1 MEKLNNPSELN
12 LIFRYALKDL
22 SRNYK
27 KLSSIIVT
35 LFISLFILSAI
46 FTIEDSLKKELN
58 DNAKALLGGDLE
70 IDYNRNKGNLEL
82 VDKVK
87 EFATISQMIE
97 FSTMVSTT
105 NREKNKSL
113 FTRIKTVD
121 TKYPLYGDVNYE
133 PAGAFDRMH
142 NEPNTLLINESL
154 SKNLNL
160 KINEKIKV
168 QNQLFTI
175 IGIVKSVP
183 DVSGFVAF
191 GDWALAGEQT
201 LEILKLNGIGSFL
214 NYEYKVKFDPTADA
228 DKLEKKIENIFKDDQ
243 KVKLRYPE
251 NSASGLKRI
260 INNFSQFLSLV
271 SISAMLIA
279 GIGIANTLL
288 SFINQ
293 NNMSIAVRKAVGFY
307 SGNIKTLY
315 YLQLLILLLVIT
327 TFAYGSSFLIVPVV
341 DQYLSDGLGLNVS
354 PVFSVLNFIKIFL
367 VGLLVLVIFSIPT
380 ISSIDQVKASNL
392 FRNVF
397 QNLEF
402 YYSKK
407 SITLS
412 LILLSILVLLFSFG
426 SERPIYSLGYFVAFF
441 VCLIVFFLL
450 SKIII
455 YFLKKFKSTSN
466 ISLKVSIK
474 NITQTKSI
482 TPITIMSLGL
492 GVTLLLTL
500 ALVGTNFQ
508 REIAKSIPDIAP
520 DYFFVGIQKGE
531 KKIFEENILKMDANA
546 KIEVVPMVSS
556 GIIKING
563 VNPNTY
569 IKPDNDSYWVI
580 GAKIEVVPMVSSG
593 IIKING
599 VNPNTYIKPDND
611 SYWVIGSDRRSSWVD
626 DIPEDNPL
634 TEGVWWDLTKPDKL
648 QISLDAEVAK
658 NLNIKLGDVFTLNI
672 YGREI
677 DGEIVN
683 FRAVDYRDLSI
694 NFAML
699 FNPQF
704 ANNIPHEYLATAK
717 FEMIDK
723 FDETSMLEVLPSL
736 SMIKIADYL
745 NKVTDVL
752 NKVFIAVTLISA
764 VTIIIGLI
772 VISSAIMVQGKIKE
786 YQNLVFKILGFSKK
800 EVILSSLIEFVIIFK
815 SVILIAIIFAVIAS
829 KFIMENIFE
838 LVWAFDF
845 KVLIYLSLSIGTVT
859 LLLIMLTNLK
869 YLNPKVYPL
878 IRNQ

>member
-1 MEKLNNPSELN
+1 MEKLNNSSELS
-12 LIFRYALKDL
+12 LIFKYALKDL

-27 KLSSIIVT
+27 KISSIIVT

-58 DNAKALLGGDLE
+58 DNAKVLLGGDLE
-70 IDYNRNKGNLEL
+70 IDYNRNQGDLNL
-82 VDKVK
+82 VNKVK
-87 EFATISQMIE
+87 EFSTVSQMIE
-97 FSTMVSTT
+97 FSTMLSTT
-105 NREKNKSL
+105 GREKNKSL

-121 TKYPLYGDVNYE
+121 EKYPLYGEVVYE
-133 PAGAFDRMH
+133 PEDAYERMQK
-142 NEPNTLLINESL
+142 EPKTILINESL
-154 SKNLNL
+154 SKTL
-160 KINEKIKV
+160 KIKINDKVKV
-168 QNQLFTI
+168 QDQSFIVVGI
-175 IGIVKSVP
+175 IKSVP

-191 GDWALAGEQT
+191 GDWALAGKQT

-214 NYEYKVKFDPTADA
+214 NYEYKVKFKQSDDP
-228 DKLEKKIENIFKDDQ
+228 EKIESKIKDIFKDDQ
-243 KVKLRYPE
+243 KVKLRFPE

-293 NNMSIAVRKAVGFY
+293 NNMSIAIRKAVGFY

-315 YLQLLILLLVIT
+315 YLQLLILLFIITVIS
-327 TFAYGSSFLIVPVV
+327 YVSSFLIVPIA
-341 DQYLSDGLGLNVS
+341 DKYLSDGLGLNVY
-354 PVFSVLNFIKIFL
+354 PKFSLINFIKIFI
-367 VGLLVLVIFSIPT
+367 VGLLVLIIFSIPT

-397 QNLEF
+397 QNLQF

-407 SITLS
+407 SVILS
-412 LILLSILVLLFSFG
+412 FILLSFLVLLFTLG
-426 SERPIYSLGYFVAFF
+426 SERPSYSLGYFLAFF

-455 YFLKKFKSTSN
+455 YLLKKFNFISN

-500 ALVGTNFQ
+500 ALVGTNFK
-508 REIAKSIPDIAP
+508 REIARSIPDIAP

-531 KKIFEENILKMDANA
+531 KKKFEQGVYKMNPDAN
-546 KIEVVPMVSS
+546 IEIVPMVSS
-556 GIIKING
+556 GIVKING
-563 VNPNTY
+563 VNPN
-569 IKPDNDSYWVI
+569 S
-580 GAKIEVVPMVSSG
+580 
-593 IIKING
+593 
-599 VNPNTYIKPDND
+599 YIKPDND
-611 SYWVIGSDRRSSWVD
+611 SYWVIGSERRSSWVEN
-626 DIPEDNPL
+626 IPKDNPIL
-634 TEGVWWDLTKPDKL
+634 KGEWWDLSKPNQL
-648 QISLDAEVAK
+648 QISLDAKVAK
-658 NLNIKLGDVFTLNI
+658 DFNIELGDIFTLNI

-683 FRAVDYRDLSI
+683 FREVDYRDLSI

-704 ANNIPHEYLATAK
+704 AKKIPHEYLATAK
-717 FEMIDK
+717 FKNPDN
-723 FDETSMLEVLPSL
+723 FDETKMLEVLPSL

-745 NKVTDVL
+745 NKVTSVL
-752 NKVFIAVTLISA
+752 NKVFIAVTLISG
-764 VTIIIGLI
+764 VTIVIGLI
-772 VISSAIMVQGKIKE
+772 VISSAIMVQGKVKE

-800 EVILSSLIEFVIIFK
+800 EIIFSSLIEFIIIFM
-815 SVILIAIIFAVIAS
+815 SVILIAIFFAVIGS

-838 LVWAFDF
+838 LVWQFDF
-845 KVLIYLSLSIGTVT
+845 KVLIYLGTSIGAVT
-859 LLLIMLTNLK
+859 LILIMLTNLK
-869 YLNPKVYPL
+869 YLSPKVYPL

>member
-1 MEKLNNPSELN
+1 MEKLNNSSELS
-12 LIFRYALKDL
+12 LIFKYALKDL

-27 KLSSIIVT
+27 KISSIIVT

-58 DNAKALLGGDLE
+58 DNAKVLLGGDLE
-70 IDYNRNKGNLEL
+70 IDYNRNQGDLNL
-82 VDKVK
+82 VNKVK
-87 EFATISQMIE
+87 EFSTVSQMIE
-97 FSTMVSTT
+97 FSTMLSTT
-105 NREKNKSL
+105 GREKNKSL

-121 TKYPLYGDVNYE
+121 EKYPLYGEVVYE
-133 PAGAFDRMH
+133 PEDAYERMQK
-142 NEPNTLLINESL
+142 EPKTILINESL
-154 SKNLNL
+154 SKTL
-160 KINEKIKV
+160 KIKINDKVKV
-168 QNQLFTI
+168 QDQSFIVVGI
-175 IGIVKSVP
+175 IKSVP

-191 GDWALAGEQT
+191 GDWALAGKQT

-214 NYEYKVKFDPTADA
+214 NYEYKVKFKPSDDP
-228 DKLEKKIENIFKDDQ
+228 EKIENKIKDIFKDDQ
-243 KVKLRYPE
+243 KVKLRFPE

-315 YLQLLILLLVIT
+315 YLQLLILLFIITVIS
-327 TFAYGSSFLIVPVV
+327 YGSSFLIVPIA
-341 DQYLSDGLGLNVS
+341 DKYLSDGLGLNVY
-354 PVFSVLNFIKIFL
+354 PKFSLINFIKIFI
-367 VGLLVLVIFSIPT
+367 VGLLVLIIFSIPT

-397 QNLEF
+397 QNLQF

-407 SITLS
+407 SVILS
-412 LILLSILVLLFSFG
+412 FILLSFLVLLFTLG
-426 SERPIYSLGYFVAFF
+426 SERPSYSLGYFLAFF

-455 YFLKKFKSTSN
+455 YLLKKFNFISN

-500 ALVGTNFQ
+500 ALVGTNFK
-508 REIAKSIPDIAP
+508 REIARSIPDIAP

-531 KKIFEENILKMDANA
+531 KKIFEQSVYKMNPDAN
-546 KIEVVPMVSS
+546 IEIVPMVSS
-556 GIIKING
+556 GIVKING
-563 VNPNTY
+563 VNPN
-569 IKPDNDSYWVI
+569 S
-580 GAKIEVVPMVSSG
+580 
-593 IIKING
+593 
-599 VNPNTYIKPDND
+599 YIKPDND
-611 SYWVIGSDRRSSWVD
+611 SYWVIGSERRSSWVEN
-626 DIPEDNPL
+626 IPKDNPIL
-634 TEGVWWDLTKPDKL
+634 KGEWWDLTKPNQL
-648 QISLDAEVAK
+648 QISLDAKVAK
-658 NLNIKLGDVFTLNI
+658 DFNIELGDIFTLNI

-683 FRAVDYRDLSI
+683 FREVDYRDLSI

-704 ANNIPHEYLATAK
+704 AIKIPHEYLATAK
-717 FEMIDK
+717 FKNPDN
-723 FDETSMLEVLPSL
+723 FDETKMLEVLPSL

-745 NKVTDVL
+745 NKVTSVL
-752 NKVFIAVTLISA
+752 NKVFIAVTLISG
-764 VTIIIGLI
+764 VTIVIGLI
-772 VISSAIMVQGKIKE
+772 VISSAIMVQGKVKE

-800 EVILSSLIEFVIIFK
+800 EIIFSSLIEFIIIFM
-815 SVILIAIIFAVIAS
+815 SVILIAIFFAVIGS

-838 LVWAFDF
+838 LVWQFDF
-845 KVLIYLSLSIGTVT
+845 KVLIYLGASIGAVT
-859 LLLIMLTNLK
+859 LILIMLTNLK
-869 YLNPKVYPL
+869 YLSPKVYPL

>member
-1 MEKLNNPSELN
+1 MEKSNNSSEFN
-12 LIFRYALKDL
+12 LILKYALKDL
-22 SRNYK
+22 SRNYHK
-27 KLSSIIVT
+27 ISSIIIT

-70 IDYNRNKGNLEL
+70 IDYNRNQGNLDL
-82 VDKVK
+82 VNQVK
-87 EFATISQMIE
+87 EFATVSQMIE
-97 FSTMVSTT
+97 FSTMLSTT
-105 NREKNKSL
+105 GREKNKSL

-121 TKYPLYGDVNYE
+121 EKYPLYGEVDYE
-133 PAGAFDRMH
+133 PIEAYERMQR
-142 NEPNTLLINESL
+142 EPNTILINESL
-154 SKNLNL
+154 SKTLNI
-160 KINEKIKV
+160 KINEQVKV
-168 QNQLFTI
+168 QDQNFTV
-175 IGIVKSVP
+175 IGIIKSVP

-191 GDWALAGEQT
+191 GDWALAGKQT

-214 NYEYKVKFDPTADA
+214 NYEYKVKFNNDDDPAQI
-228 DKLEKKIENIFKDDQ
+228 EKKIENIFKNDQ

-251 NSASGLKRI
+251 NSASGIKRI

-315 YLQLLILLLVIT
+315 YLQLFILLFIITVIS
-327 TFAYGSSFLIVPVV
+327 YGSSFLIVPIA
-341 DQYLSDGLGLNVS
+341 DKYLSDGLGLNVY
-354 PVFSVLNFIKIFL
+354 PVFSFLNFFKIFL

-397 QNLEF
+397 QNLQF

-407 SITLS
+407 SVAVSFILLS
-412 LILLSILVLLFSFG
+412 VLILLFTIGTEQPS
-426 SERPIYSLGYFVAFF
+426 YSLGYFVAFF

-450 SKIII
+450 SKLIIF
-455 YFLKKFKSTSN
+455 FLKKFKSSS
-466 ISLKVSIK
+466 IVSLKVSIK

-482 TPITIMSLGL
+482 TPITVMSLGL

-531 KKIFEENILKMDANA
+531 REKFEQGILNMDKDAN
-546 KIEVVPMVSS
+546 IEIVPMVSS
-556 GIIKING
+556 GIVKING
-563 VNPNTY
+563 VDPNTF
-569 IKPDNDSYWVI
+569 
-580 GAKIEVVPMVSSG
+580 
-593 IIKING
+593 
-599 VNPNTYIKPDND
+599 IKPDND
-611 SYWVIGSDRRSSWVD
+611 SYWVIGSERRSSWVEN
-626 DIPEDNPL
+626 IPKDNPIL
-634 TEGVWWDLTKPDKL
+634 EGEWWDLSKPNQL
-648 QISLDAEVAK
+648 QISLDAKVAK
-658 NLNIKLGDVFTLNI
+658 DFNIQLGDIFTLNV

-677 DGEIVN
+677 DGEVIN
-683 FRAVDYRDLSI
+683 FREVDYRDLSI

-704 ANNIPHEYLATAK
+704 AKQIPHEYLATAK
-717 FEMIDK
+717 FNSDK
-723 FDETSMLEVLPSL
+723 FDETEMLEIMPSL

-745 NKVTDVL
+745 LKVTAVL

-800 EVILSSLIEFVIIFK
+800 QIIFSSLIEFIIIFM
-815 SVILIAIIFAVIAS
+815 SVILIATFFAVIGS

-838 LVWAFDF
+838 LVWQFDF
-845 KVLIYLSLSIGTVT
+845 KVLIYLGFSIGLVT
-859 LLLIMLTNLK
+859 LILILITNLR
-869 YLNPKVYPL
+869 YLNPKIYPL

>member
-1 MEKLNNPSELN
+1 MEKLNNSSELS
-12 LIFRYALKDL
+12 LIFKYALKDL

-27 KLSSIIVT
+27 KISSIIVT

-58 DNAKALLGGDLE
+58 DNAKVLLGGDLE
-70 IDYNRNKGNLEL
+70 IDYNRNQGDLNL
-82 VDKVK
+82 VNKVK
-87 EFATISQMIE
+87 EFSTVSQMIE
-97 FSTMVSTT
+97 FSTMLSTT
-105 NREKNKSL
+105 GREKNKSL

-121 TKYPLYGDVNYE
+121 EKYPLYGEVVYE
-133 PAGAFDRMH
+133 PEDAYERMQK
-142 NEPNTLLINESL
+142 EPKTILINESL
-154 SKNLNL
+154 SKTL
-160 KINEKIKV
+160 KIKINDKVKV
-168 QNQLFTI
+168 QDQSFIVVGI
-175 IGIVKSVP
+175 IKSVP

-191 GDWALAGEQT
+191 GDWALAGKQT

-214 NYEYKVKFDPTADA
+214 NYEYKVKFKPSDDP
-228 DKLEKKIENIFKDDQ
+228 EKIESKIKDIFKDDQ
-243 KVKLRYPE
+243 KVKLRFPE

-315 YLQLLILLLVIT
+315 YLQLLILLFIITVIS
-327 TFAYGSSFLIVPVV
+327 YGSSFLIVPIA
-341 DQYLSDGLGLNVS
+341 DKYLSDGLGLNVY
-354 PVFSVLNFIKIFL
+354 PKFSLINFIKIFI
-367 VGLLVLVIFSIPT
+367 VGLLVLIIFSIPT

-397 QNLEF
+397 QNLQF

-407 SITLS
+407 SVILS
-412 LILLSILVLLFSFG
+412 FILLSFLVLLFTLG
-426 SERPIYSLGYFVAFF
+426 SERPSYSLGYFLAFF

-455 YFLKKFKSTSN
+455 YLLKKFNFISN

-500 ALVGTNFQ
+500 ALVGTNFK
-508 REIAKSIPDIAP
+508 REIARSIPDIAP

-531 KKIFEENILKMDANA
+531 KKKFEQGVYKMNPDAN
-546 KIEVVPMVSS
+546 IEIVPMVSS
-556 GIIKING
+556 GIVKING
-563 VNPNTY
+563 VNPN
-569 IKPDNDSYWVI
+569 S
-580 GAKIEVVPMVSSG
+580 
-593 IIKING
+593 
-599 VNPNTYIKPDND
+599 YIKPDND
-611 SYWVIGSDRRSSWVD
+611 SYWVIGSERRSSWVEN
-626 DIPEDNPL
+626 IPKDNPIL
-634 TEGVWWDLTKPDKL
+634 KGEWWDLSKPNQL
-648 QISLDAEVAK
+648 QISLDAKVAK
-658 NLNIKLGDVFTLNI
+658 DFNIELGDIFTLNI

-683 FRAVDYRDLSI
+683 FREVDYRDLSI

-704 ANNIPHEYLATAK
+704 AKKIPHEYLATAK
-717 FEMIDK
+717 FKNPDN
-723 FDETSMLEVLPSL
+723 FDEIKMLEVLPSL

-745 NKVTDVL
+745 NKVTSVL
-752 NKVFIAVTLISA
+752 NKVFIAVTLISG
-764 VTIIIGLI
+764 VTIVIGLI
-772 VISSAIMVQGKIKE
+772 VISSAIMVQGKVKE

-800 EVILSSLIEFVIIFK
+800 EIIFSSLIEFIIIFM
-815 SVILIAIIFAVIAS
+815 SVILIAIFFAVIGS
-829 KFIMENIFE
+829 KFIIENIFE
-838 LVWAFDF
+838 LVWQFDF
-845 KVLIYLSLSIGTVT
+845 KVLIYLGASIGSVT
-859 LLLIMLTNLK
+859 LIFIMLTNLK
-869 YLNPKVYPL
+869 YLSPKVYPL

>member
-154 SKNLNL
+154 SKNLKL
-160 KINEKIKV
+160 KINDKIKV

-315 YLQLLILLLVIT
+315 YVQLLILLLVIT

-407 SITLS
+407 STALS

-426 SERPIYSLGYFVAFF
+426 SERPIYSIGYFVAFF

-580 GAKIEVVPMVSSG
+580 G
-593 IIKING
+593 
-599 VNPNTYIKPDND
+599 
-611 SYWVIGSDRRSSWVD
+611 SDRRSSWVD

-717 FEMIDK
+717 FETIEK

-772 VISSAIMVQGKIKE
+772 VISSAIMVQGKVKE

-800 EVILSSLIEFVIIFK
+800 EVIFSSLIEFIIIFK
-815 SVILIAIIFAVIAS
+815 SVILIAIFFAVIAS

-845 KVLIYLSLSIGTVT
+845 KVLFNLGLSIGLVT
-859 LLLIMLTNLK
+859 LALIMITNLK
-869 YLNPKVYPL
+869 YLSPKVYPL

>member
-1 MEKLNNPSELN
+1 MEKLNNSSEGN

-27 KLSSIIVT
+27 KISSIIAT

-82 VDKVK
+82 VNKVK
-87 EFATISQMIE
+87 DFTTISQMIE
-97 FSTMVSTT
+97 FSTMVSTI

-121 TKYPLYGDVNYE
+121 TKYPLYGSVNYE
-133 PAGAFDRMH
+133 PSGAFDRMH
-142 NEPNTLLINESL
+142 REPNTLLINESL
-154 SKNLNL
+154 SKNLNVKL
-160 KINEKIKV
+160 NDKIKV

-214 NYEYKVKFDPTADA
+214 NYEYKVKFNQNDDPR
-228 DKLEKKIENIFKDDQ
+228 KIEKKIENIFVDDEKAQ
-243 KVKLRYPE
+243 LRYPE

-279 GIGIANTLL
+279 GIGVANTLL
-288 SFINQ
+288 SFVNQ

-307 SGNIKTLY
+307 SGNIKNLY
-315 YLQLLILLLVIT
+315 YLQLLILLLIIT
-327 TFAYGSSFLIVPVV
+327 ILAYGLSFLIVPIV
-341 DQYLSDGLGLNVS
+341 DQYLSDGLGLSVS
-354 PVFSVLNFIKIFL
+354 PVFSLINFFKIFL
-367 VGLLVLVIFSIPT
+367 VGLLVLIIFSIPT
-380 ISSIDQVKASNL
+380 INSIDQVKASNL

-407 SITLS
+407 SIFLS
-412 LILLSILVLLFSFG
+412 LILLSVLILLFSAG
-426 SERPIYSLGYFVAFF
+426 SERPVYSIGYFAAFF
-441 VCLIVFFLL
+441 VCLTVFFLL

-455 YFLKKFKSTSN
+455 LFLKKFKSTSN

-500 ALVGTNFQ
+500 ALVGINFQ

-520 DYFFVGIQKGE
+520 DYFFVGIQNEE
-531 KKIFEENILKMDANA
+531 KRIFEKNILNMDPNAN
-546 KIEVVPMVSS
+546 IEVVPMVSS

-563 VNPNTY
+563 VNPSTY
-569 IKPDNDSYWVI
+569 IKP
-580 GAKIEVVPMVSSG
+580 E
-593 IIKING
+593 
-599 VNPNTYIKPDND
+599 ND
-611 SYWVIGSDRRSSWVD
+611 SYWVIGSDRRSSWTDKV
-626 DIPEDNPL
+626 PEDNPL
-634 TEGVWWDLTKPDKL
+634 TEGEWWDLTKPDQL
-648 QISLDAEVAK
+648 QISLDAKVAK
-658 NLNIKLGDVFTLNI
+658 DLNISVGDIFTLNI

-683 FRAVDYRDLSI
+683 FRAVDYRDLNI

-704 ANNIPHEYLATAK
+704 AKNIPHEYLATAK
-717 FEMIDK
+717 FDNIEK
-723 FDETSMLEVLPSL
+723 FDEIKMLDKLPSL
-736 SMIKIADYL
+736 SMIKISDYL

-772 VISSAIMVQGKIKE
+772 VISSTIMVQGKIKQ
-786 YQNLVFKILGFSKK
+786 YQNLVFKILGFTKK
-800 EVILSSLIEFVIIFK
+800 EIIFSSIIEFVINFISIILFSTFFAVVTSKYIIESIFQLNWEFDFGIFVNI
-815 SVILIAIIFAVIAS
+815 SIAIALVTLILIIF
-829 KFIMENIFE
+829 
-838 LVWAFDF
+838 
-845 KVLIYLSLSIGTVT
+845 
-859 LLLIMLTNLK
+859 TNLK
-869 YLNPKVYPL
+869 YLSPKVYPL
-878 IRNQ
+878 VRNE

>member
-1 MEKLNNPSELN
+1 MEKSNNPSEFN
-12 LIFRYALKDL
+12 LIIKYALKDL

-58 DNAKALLGGDLE
+58 DNARSLLGGDLE
-70 IDYNRNKGNLEL
+70 IDYNRNEGNIEL
-82 VDKVK
+82 VNQVK

-97 FSTMVSTT
+97 FSTMVSTID
-105 NREKNKSL
+105 REKNKSL

-121 TKYPLYGDVNYE
+121 TKYPLYGSVDYE

-191 GDWALAGEQT
+191 GDWALAGDQT

-214 NYEYKVKFDPTADA
+214 NYEYKVKFNENDDA
-228 DKLEKKIENIFKDDQ
+228 RNLEERIENIFKDDQ

-315 YLQLLILLLVIT
+315 YLQLLILLLIIT
-327 TFAYGSSFLIVPVV
+327 TLAYGSSFLIVPIV

-354 PVFSVLNFIKIFL
+354 PVFSIVNYIKIFL
-367 VGLLVLVIFSIPT
+367 VGLLVLIIFSIPT

-407 SITLS
+407 SITFS

-426 SERPIYSLGYFVAFF
+426 SERPIYSFGYFVAFF

-531 KKIFEENILKMDANA
+531 KEIFEKNILDMDTNA

-563 VNPNTY
+563 INPTTY
-569 IKPDNDSYWVI
+569 IQPENDSFWVI
-580 GAKIEVVPMVSSG
+580 E
-593 IIKING
+593 
-599 VNPNTYIKPDND
+599 
-611 SYWVIGSDRRSSWVD
+611 SDRRSSWADEV
-626 DIPEDNPL
+626 PEDNPI
-634 TEGVWWDLTKPDKL
+634 TEGKWWDLTKPNQL

-677 DGEIVN
+677 EGEIVN

-717 FEMIDK
+717 FETIEK

-745 NKVTDVL
+745 NKVTNVL

-772 VISSAIMVQGKIKE
+772 VISSAIMVQGKVKE

-800 EVILSSLIEFVIIFK
+800 EVIFSSLIEFLIIFN
-815 SVILIAIIFAVIAS
+815 SVILIATFFAVIAS

-845 KVLIYLSLSIGTVT
+845 KVLFNLGFSIGLVT
-859 LLLIMLTNLK
+859 LVLIMFTNLK
-869 YLNPKVYPL
+869 YLAPKVYPL

>member
-1 MEKLNNPSELN
+1 MEKLNNSSEGY

-27 KLSSIIVT
+27 KISSIIAT

-70 IDYNRNKGNLEL
+70 IDYNRNKGNLKL
-82 VDKVK
+82 VNKVK
-87 EFATISQMIE
+87 KFATVSQMIE

-121 TKYPLYGDVNYE
+121 TKYPLYGSVIYE
-133 PAGAFDRMH
+133 PFGSFDRMH
-142 NEPNTLLINESL
+142 RESNTLLINESL
-154 SKNLNL
+154 SKNLNV
-160 KINEKIKV
+160 KVNDKIKV
-168 QNQLFTI
+168 QNQIFTV

-191 GDWALAGEQT
+191 GDWALAGKKT
-201 LEILKLNGIGSFL
+201 LETLKLNGIGSFL
-214 NYEYKVKFDPTADA
+214 NYEYKVKFNQSDDTR
-228 DKLEKKIENIFKDDQ
+228 KIEKKIQDIFKNDE
-243 KVKLRYPE
+243 KVQLRYPE

-307 SGNIKTLY
+307 SGNIKNLY
-315 YLQLLILLLVIT
+315 YLQLLILLLIIT
-327 TFAYGSSFLIVPVV
+327 TLAYCLSFLIVPIV
-341 DQYLSDGLGLNVS
+341 DKYLSNGLGLSVS
-354 PVFSVLNFIKIFL
+354 PVFSIINFLKIFL

-380 ISSIDQVKASNL
+380 INSIDQVKASNL

-407 SITLS
+407 SIFLS
-412 LILLSILVLLFSFG
+412 LILLIILILLFSAE
-426 SERPIYSLGYFVAFF
+426 SERPVYSIGYFVAFF
-441 VCLIVFFLL
+441 ICLIVFFLL

-455 YFLKKFKSTSN
+455 LFLKKFKSTSN
-466 ISLKVSIK
+466 ISLKVTIK
-474 NITQTKSI
+474 NITQAKSI

-500 ALVGTNFQ
+500 ALVGINFQ
-508 REIAKSIPDIAP
+508 REIARSIPDIAP
-520 DYFFVGIQKGE
+520 DYFFVGIQNEQKN
-531 KKIFEENILKMDANA
+531 IFEKNIISMDPNVN
-546 KIEVVPMVSS
+546 IEVVPMVSS

-563 VNPNTY
+563 VNPSTY
-569 IKPDNDSYWVI
+569 IKP
-580 GAKIEVVPMVSSG
+580 E
-593 IIKING
+593 
-599 VNPNTYIKPDND
+599 ND

-626 DIPEDNPL
+626 EVPKDNPL
-634 TEGVWWDLTKPDKL
+634 TEGEWWDLTKPNKL
-648 QISLDAEVAK
+648 QISLDAKVAEDLDI
-658 NLNIKLGDVFTLNI
+658 NLGDIFTLNI

-677 DGEIVN
+677 EGEIVN
-683 FRAVDYRDLSI
+683 FRAVDYRDLNI

-704 ANNIPHEYLATAK
+704 AKNIPHEYLATAK
-717 FEMIDK
+717 FDNIEK
-723 FDETSMLEVLPSL
+723 FDEIKMLEVLPSL
-736 SMIKIADYL
+736 SMIKISDYL

-764 VTIIIGLI
+764 VTIVIGLI
-772 VISSAIMVQGKIKE
+772 VISSTIMVQGKIKQ

-800 EVILSSLIEFVIIFK
+800 EIIFSSIIEFIINFISIILFSTFFAVITSKYIIESIFQLNWEFDFTIFLNI
-815 SVILIAIIFAVIAS
+815 SFSIALVTLMLIIFA
-829 KFIMENIFE
+829 
-838 LVWAFDF
+838 
-845 KVLIYLSLSIGTVT
+845 
-859 LLLIMLTNLK
+859 NLK
-869 YLNPKVYPL
+869 YLSPKVYPL
-878 IRNQ
+878 VRNE

>member
-1 MEKLNNPSELN
+1 MEKLNNSSELS
-12 LIFRYALKDL
+12 LIFKYALKDL

-27 KLSSIIVT
+27 KISSIIVT

-58 DNAKALLGGDLE
+58 DNAKVLLGGDLE
-70 IDYNRNKGNLEL
+70 IDYNRNQGDLNL
-82 VDKVK
+82 VNKVK
-87 EFATISQMIE
+87 EFSTVSQMIE
-97 FSTMVSTT
+97 FSTMLSTT
-105 NREKNKSL
+105 GREKNKSL

-121 TKYPLYGDVNYE
+121 EKYPLYGEVVYE
-133 PAGAFDRMH
+133 PEDAYERMQK
-142 NEPNTLLINESL
+142 EPKTILINESL
-154 SKNLNL
+154 SKTL
-160 KINEKIKV
+160 KIKINDKVKV
-168 QNQLFTI
+168 QDQSFIVVGI
-175 IGIVKSVP
+175 IKSVP

-191 GDWALAGEQT
+191 GDWALAGKQT

-214 NYEYKVKFDPTADA
+214 NYEYKVKFKPSDDP
-228 DKLEKKIENIFKDDQ
+228 KKIESKIKDIFKDDQ
-243 KVKLRYPE
+243 KVKLRFPE

-315 YLQLLILLLVIT
+315 YLQLLILLFIITVIS
-327 TFAYGSSFLIVPVV
+327 YGSSFLIVPIA
-341 DQYLSDGLGLNVS
+341 DKYLSDGLGLNVY
-354 PVFSVLNFIKIFL
+354 PKFSLINFIKIFI
-367 VGLLVLVIFSIPT
+367 VGLLVLIIFSIPT

-397 QNLEF
+397 QNLQF

-407 SITLS
+407 SVILS
-412 LILLSILVLLFSFG
+412 FILLSFLVLLFTLG
-426 SERPIYSLGYFVAFF
+426 SERPSYSLGYFLAFF

-455 YFLKKFKSTSN
+455 YLLKKFNFISN

-500 ALVGTNFQ
+500 ALVGTNFK
-508 REIAKSIPDIAP
+508 REIARSIPDIAP

-531 KKIFEENILKMDANA
+531 KKKFEQGVYKMDPDAD
-546 KIEVVPMVSS
+546 IEIVPMVSS
-556 GIIKING
+556 GIVKING
-563 VNPNTY
+563 VNPN
-569 IKPDNDSYWVI
+569 S
-580 GAKIEVVPMVSSG
+580 
-593 IIKING
+593 
-599 VNPNTYIKPDND
+599 YIKPDND
-611 SYWVIGSDRRSSWVD
+611 SYWVIGSERRSSWVEN
-626 DIPEDNPL
+626 IPKDNPIL
-634 TEGVWWDLTKPDKL
+634 KGEWWDLSKPNQL
-648 QISLDAEVAK
+648 QISLDAKVAK
-658 NLNIKLGDVFTLNI
+658 DFNIELGDIFTLNI

-683 FRAVDYRDLSI
+683 FREVDYRDLSI

-704 ANNIPHEYLATAK
+704 AKKIPHEYLATAK
-717 FEMIDK
+717 FKNPDN
-723 FDETSMLEVLPSL
+723 FDETKMLEVLPSL

-745 NKVTDVL
+745 NKVTSVL
-752 NKVFIAVTLISA
+752 NKVFIAVTLISG
-764 VTIIIGLI
+764 VTIVIGLI
-772 VISSAIMVQGKIKE
+772 VISSAIMVQGKVKE

-800 EVILSSLIEFVIIFK
+800 EIIFSSLIEFIIIFM
-815 SVILIAIIFAVIAS
+815 SVILIAIFFAVIGS

-838 LVWAFDF
+838 LVWQFDF
-845 KVLIYLSLSIGTVT
+845 KVLIYLGASIGIVT
-859 LLLIMLTNLK
+859 LILIMLTNLK
-869 YLNPKVYPL
+869 YLSPKVYPL

>member
-1 MEKLNNPSELN
+1 MEKLNNSSEFS
-12 LIFRYALKDL
+12 LIIKYALKDL

-27 KLSSIIVT
+27 KLTSIIIT

-58 DNAKALLGGDLE
+58 DNAKSLLGGDLE
-70 IDYNRNKGNLEL
+70 IDYNRNEGNLEL
-82 VDKVK
+82 VNQVK
-87 EFATISQMIE
+87 EFTTISQMIE
-97 FSTMVSTT
+97 FSTMVSTVD
-105 NREKNKSL
+105 RKKNKSL

-121 TKYPLYGDVNYE
+121 TKYPLYGSVDYE

-191 GDWALAGEQT
+191 GDWALAGDQT

-214 NYEYKVKFDPTADA
+214 NYEYKVKFSEADDA
-228 DKLEKKIENIFKDDQ
+228 DKIEKKIENIFKDDQ

-315 YLQLLILLLVIT
+315 YLQLFILLLVIT
-327 TFAYGSSFLIVPVV
+327 TFAYGSSFLIVPFV

-354 PVFSVLNFIKIFL
+354 PVFSIINFIKIFL
-367 VGLLVLVIFSIPT
+367 VGLLVLIIFSIPT

-407 SITLS
+407 STALS

-531 KKIFEENILKMDANA
+531 KEIFKKNILNMDANA

-563 VNPNTY
+563 
-569 IKPDNDSYWVI
+569 I
-580 GAKIEVVPMVSSG
+580 
-593 IIKING
+593 
-599 VNPNTYIKPDND
+599 NPNTYIKPDND

-626 DIPEDNPL
+626 EIPEDNPL
-634 TEGVWWDLTKPDKL
+634 TEGQWWDLTKPNQL

-717 FEMIDK
+717 FETIEK
-723 FDETSMLEVLPSL
+723 FDETSMLDVLPSL

-772 VISSAIMVQGKIKE
+772 VISSAIMVQGKVKE

-800 EVILSSLIEFVIIFK
+800 EVILSSLIEFLIIFN
-815 SVILIAIIFAVIAS
+815 SVILIATFFAVTAS

-845 KVLIYLSLSIGTVT
+845 KVLFNLGLSIGLVT
-859 LLLIMLTNLK
+859 LALIMITNLK
-869 YLNPKVYPL
+869 YLSPKVYPM

>member
-1 MEKLNNPSELN
+1 MEKSNNSSEFN
-12 LIFRYALKDL
+12 LILKYALKDL
-22 SRNYK
+22 SRNYHK
-27 KLSSIIVT
+27 ISSIIIT

-70 IDYNRNKGNLEL
+70 IDYNRNQGNLDL
-82 VDKVK
+82 VNQVK
-87 EFATISQMIE
+87 EFATVSQMIE
-97 FSTMVSTT
+97 FSTMLSTT
-105 NREKNKSL
+105 GREKNKSL

-121 TKYPLYGDVNYE
+121 EKYPLYGEVDYE
-133 PAGAFDRMH
+133 PIEAYERMQR
-142 NEPNTLLINESL
+142 EPNTILINESL
-154 SKNLNL
+154 SKTLNI
-160 KINEKIKV
+160 KINEQVKV
-168 QNQLFTI
+168 QDQNFTV
-175 IGIVKSVP
+175 IGIIKSVP

-191 GDWALAGEQT
+191 GDWALAGKQT

-214 NYEYKVKFDPTADA
+214 NYEYKVKFNNDDDPAQI
-228 DKLEKKIENIFKDDQ
+228 EKKIENIFKNDQ

-251 NSASGLKRI
+251 NSASGIKRI

-315 YLQLLILLLVIT
+315 YLQLFILLFIITVIS
-327 TFAYGSSFLIVPVV
+327 YGSSFLIVPIA
-341 DQYLSDGLGLNVS
+341 DKYLSDGLGLNVY
-354 PVFSVLNFIKIFL
+354 PVFSFINFFKIFL

-397 QNLEF
+397 QNLQF

-407 SITLS
+407 SVAVS
-412 LILLSILVLLFSFG
+412 FVLLSILIILFTIG
-426 SERPIYSLGYFVAFF
+426 TEQPTYSLGYFVAFF

-450 SKIII
+450 SKLIIF
-455 YFLKKFKSTSN
+455 FLKKFKSSS
-466 ISLKVSIK
+466 IVSLKVSIK

-482 TPITIMSLGL
+482 TPITVMSLGL

-531 KKIFEENILKMDANA
+531 REKFEQGILNMDKDAN
-546 KIEVVPMVSS
+546 IEIVPMVSS
-556 GIIKING
+556 GIVKING
-563 VNPNTY
+563 VDPNTF
-569 IKPDNDSYWVI
+569 
-580 GAKIEVVPMVSSG
+580 
-593 IIKING
+593 
-599 VNPNTYIKPDND
+599 IKPDND
-611 SYWVIGSDRRSSWVD
+611 SYWVIGSERRSSWVEN
-626 DIPEDNPL
+626 IPKDNPIL
-634 TEGVWWDLTKPDKL
+634 EGEWWDLSKPNQL
-648 QISLDAEVAK
+648 QISLDAKVAK
-658 NLNIKLGDVFTLNI
+658 DFNIQLGDIFTLNV

-677 DGEIVN
+677 DGEVIN
-683 FRAVDYRDLSI
+683 FREVDYRDLSI

-704 ANNIPHEYLATAK
+704 AKQIPHEYLATAK
-717 FEMIDK
+717 FNSDK
-723 FDETSMLEVLPSL
+723 FDETEMLEIMPSL

-745 NKVTDVL
+745 LKVTAVL

-800 EVILSSLIEFVIIFK
+800 QIIFSSLIEFIIIFM
-815 SVILIAIIFAVIAS
+815 SVILIATFFAVIGS

-838 LVWAFDF
+838 LVWQFDF
-845 KVLIYLSLSIGTVT
+845 KVLIYLGFFSNS
-859 LLLIMLTNLK
+859 
-869 YLNPKVYPL
+869 
-878 IRNQ
+878 

>member
-12 LIFRYALKDL
+12 LIIKYALKDL

-27 KLSSIIVT
+27 KLASIIIT

-70 IDYNRNKGNLEL
+70 IDFNRNEGNLEL
-82 VDKVK
+82 VNQVK

-97 FSTMVSTT
+97 FSTMVSTID
-105 NREKNKSL
+105 RDKNKSL

-121 TKYPLYGDVNYE
+121 TKYPLYGKVDYE

-160 KINEKIKV
+160 EIDDKIKV

-191 GDWALAGEQT
+191 GDWALAGDQT

-214 NYEYKVKFDPTADA
+214 NYEYKVKFNETDDA
-228 DKLEKKIENIFKDDQ
+228 GKIEKKIENIFKDDQ

-327 TFAYGSSFLIVPVV
+327 ILAYGSSFLIVPIV

-354 PVFSVLNFIKIFL
+354 PVFSILNFIKIFL

-380 ISSIDQVKASNL
+380 ISSIDQVRASNL

-407 SITLS
+407 STALS

-426 SERPIYSLGYFVAFF
+426 SERPIYSIGYFVAFF

-508 REIAKSIPDIAP
+508 REIAKSIPDITP

-531 KKIFEENILKMDANA
+531 KEIFEKSILNMDSN
-546 KIEVVPMVSS
+546 
-556 GIIKING
+556 
-563 VNPNTY
+563 
-569 IKPDNDSYWVI
+569 
-580 GAKIEVVPMVSSG
+580 AKIEVVPMVSSG

-611 SYWVIGSDRRSSWVD
+611 SYWVIGSDRRSSWVED
-626 DIPEDNPL
+626 VPEDNPL
-634 TEGVWWDLTKPDKL
+634 TDGKWWDLTKPEKL

-658 NLNIKLGDVFTLNI
+658 NLNINLGDVFTLNI

-677 DGEIVN
+677 EGEIVN

-717 FEMIDK
+717 FEAIEK
-723 FDETSMLEVLPSL
+723 FDEASMLDVLPSL

-745 NKVTDVL
+745 SKVTDVL

-772 VISSAIMVQGKIKE
+772 VISSAIMVQGKVKE

-800 EVILSSLIEFVIIFK
+800 EVILSSLIEFIIIFK
-815 SVILIAIIFAVIAS
+815 SVILIAILFAVIAS

-838 LVWAFDF
+838 LVWAFDL
-845 KVLIYLSLSIGTVT
+845 KVLVYLGFSIGSVT
-859 LLLIMLTNLK
+859 LFLIMLTNLK

>member
-1 MEKLNNPSELN
+1 MEKLNNPSEIS

-27 KLSSIIVT
+27 KISSIIAT

-70 IDYNRNKGNLEL
+70 IDYNRNEGNLKL
-82 VDKVK
+82 VNEVK
-87 EFATISQMIE
+87 KFATISQMIE

-105 NREKNKSL
+105 NKDKNKSL

-121 TKYPLYGDVNYE
+121 TKYPLYGSVKYE
-133 PAGAFDRMH
+133 PIGAFDRMH
-142 NEPNTLLINESL
+142 KEANTILINESL
-154 SKNLNL
+154 SKNLNV
-160 KINEKIKV
+160 NVNDKIKV
-168 QNQLFTI
+168 QNQLFTV

-214 NYEYKVKFDPTADA
+214 NYEYKVKFNQTDDP
-228 DKLEKKIENIFKDDQ
+228 KKIEKKIENLFKDDE
-243 KVKLRYPE
+243 KVKIRYPE

-288 SFINQ
+288 SFLNQ

-307 SGNIKTLY
+307 SGNIKNLY
-315 YLQLLILLLVIT
+315 YLQLLILLLIIT
-327 TFAYGSSFLIVPVV
+327 TFAYGLSFLIVPIV
-341 DQYLSDGLGLNVS
+341 DQYLSDGLGLNIS
-354 PVFSVLNFIKIFL
+354 PVFSLLNYLKIFL
-367 VGLLVLVIFSIPT
+367 VGLLTLVIFSIPT

-407 SITLS
+407 SIFLS
-412 LILLSILVLLFSFG
+412 LILLSILILLFSVG
-426 SERPIYSLGYFVAFF
+426 SERPIYSIGYFGAFF
-441 VCLIVFFLL
+441 VCLIVFYLL

-455 YFLKKFKSTSN
+455 YFLKRFKFTSN

-474 NITQTKSI
+474 NITQSKSI

-508 REIAKSIPDIAP
+508 REISKSIPDIAP
-520 DYFFVGIQKGE
+520 DYFFVGIQNEE
-531 KKIFEENILKMDANA
+531 KDLFEKNILSMDPKAN
-546 KIEVVPMVSS
+546 IEVVPMVSS
-556 GIIKING
+556 GIVKING

-569 IKPDNDSYWVI
+569 IKP
-580 GAKIEVVPMVSSG
+580 E
-593 IIKING
+593 
-599 VNPNTYIKPDND
+599 ND
-611 SYWVIGSDRRSSWVD
+611 SYWVIGSDRRSSWTEEA
-626 DIPEDNPL
+626 PKDNPI
-634 TEGVWWDLTKPDKL
+634 TEGEWWDLSKPDQL
-648 QISLDAEVAK
+648 QISLDAKVAK
-658 NLNIKLGDVFTLNI
+658 DLNIKLGDVFTLNI

-683 FRAVDYRDLSI
+683 FRAVDYRDLNI

-704 ANNIPHEYLATAK
+704 ANKIPHEYLATAK
-717 FEMIDK
+717 FENLEK
-723 FDETSMLEVLPSL
+723 FDEILMLESLPSL

-764 VTIIIGLI
+764 VTIVIGLI
-772 VISSAIMVQGKIKE
+772 VISSTIIVQGKVKQF
-786 YQNLVFKILGFSKK
+786 QNLIFKILGFSKK
-800 EVILSSLIEFVIIFK
+800 EILFSSIIEFVINFI
-815 SVILIAIIFAVIAS
+815 SIILFSTFFAVITS
-829 KFIMENIFE
+829 KYIIESIFQ
-838 LVWAFDF
+838 LKWSFDF
-845 KVLIYLSLSIGTVT
+845 ILFTNISISIAVVTLVLII
-859 LLLIMLTNLK
+859 LTNLR

-878 IRNQ
+878 VRNE

>member
-1 MEKLNNPSELN
+1 MEKLNNSSELS
-12 LIFRYALKDL
+12 LIFKYALKDL

-27 KLSSIIVT
+27 KISSIIVT

-58 DNAKALLGGDLE
+58 DNAKVLLGGDLE
-70 IDYNRNKGNLEL
+70 IDYNRNQGDLNL
-82 VDKVK
+82 VNKVK
-87 EFATISQMIE
+87 EFSTVSQMIE
-97 FSTMVSTT
+97 FSTMLSTT
-105 NREKNKSL
+105 GREKNKSL

-121 TKYPLYGDVNYE
+121 EKYPLYGEVVYE
-133 PAGAFDRMH
+133 PEDAYERMQK
-142 NEPNTLLINESL
+142 EPKTILINESL
-154 SKNLNL
+154 SKTL
-160 KINEKIKV
+160 KIKINDKVKV
-168 QNQLFTI
+168 QDQSFIVVGI
-175 IGIVKSVP
+175 IKSVP

-191 GDWALAGEQT
+191 GDWALAGKQT

-214 NYEYKVKFDPTADA
+214 NYEYKVKFKPSDDP
-228 DKLEKKIENIFKDDQ
+228 EKIESKIKDIFKDDQ
-243 KVKLRYPE
+243 KVKLRFPE

-315 YLQLLILLLVIT
+315 YLQLLILLFIITVIS
-327 TFAYGSSFLIVPVV
+327 YGSSFLIVPIA
-341 DQYLSDGLGLNVS
+341 DKYLSDGLGLNVY
-354 PVFSVLNFIKIFL
+354 PKFSLINFIKIFI
-367 VGLLVLVIFSIPT
+367 VGLLVLIIFSIPT

-397 QNLEF
+397 QNLQF

-407 SITLS
+407 SVILS
-412 LILLSILVLLFSFG
+412 FILLSFLVLLFTLG
-426 SERPIYSLGYFVAFF
+426 SERPSYSLGYFLAFF

-455 YFLKKFKSTSN
+455 YLLKKFNFISN

-500 ALVGTNFQ
+500 ALVGTNFK
-508 REIAKSIPDIAP
+508 REIARSIPDIAP

-531 KKIFEENILKMDANA
+531 KKKFEQGVYKMNPDAN
-546 KIEVVPMVSS
+546 IEIVPMVSS
-556 GIIKING
+556 GIVKING
-563 VNPNTY
+563 VNPN
-569 IKPDNDSYWVI
+569 S
-580 GAKIEVVPMVSSG
+580 
-593 IIKING
+593 
-599 VNPNTYIKPDND
+599 YIKPDND
-611 SYWVIGSDRRSSWVD
+611 SYWVIGSERRSSWVEN
-626 DIPEDNPL
+626 IPKDNPIL
-634 TEGVWWDLTKPDKL
+634 KGEWWDLSKPNQL
-648 QISLDAEVAK
+648 QISLDAKVAK
-658 NLNIKLGDVFTLNI
+658 DFNIELGDIFTLNI

-683 FRAVDYRDLSI
+683 FREVDYRDLNI

-704 ANNIPHEYLATAK
+704 AKKIPHEYLATAK
-717 FEMIDK
+717 FKNPDN
-723 FDETSMLEVLPSL
+723 FDETKMLEVLPSL

-745 NKVTDVL
+745 NKVTSVL
-752 NKVFIAVTLISA
+752 NKVFIAVTLISG
-764 VTIIIGLI
+764 VTIVIGLI
-772 VISSAIMVQGKIKE
+772 VISSAIMVQGKVKE

-800 EVILSSLIEFVIIFK
+800 EIIFSSLIEFIIIFM
-815 SVILIAIIFAVIAS
+815 SVILIAIFFAVIGS

-838 LVWAFDF
+838 LVWQFDF
-845 KVLIYLSLSIGTVT
+845 KVSIYLGASIGIVT
-859 LLLIMLTNLK
+859 LILIMLTNLK
-869 YLNPKVYPL
+869 YLSPKVYPL

>member
-1 MEKLNNPSELN
+1 M
-12 LIFRYALKDL
+12 
-22 SRNYK
+22 
-27 KLSSIIVT
+27 

-58 DNAKALLGGDLE
+58 DNAKVLLGGDLE
-70 IDYNRNKGNLEL
+70 IDYNRNQGDLNL
-82 VDKVK
+82 VNKVK
-87 EFATISQMIE
+87 EFSTVSQMIE
-97 FSTMVSTT
+97 FSTMLSTT
-105 NREKNKSL
+105 GREKNKSL

-121 TKYPLYGDVNYE
+121 EKYPLYGEVVYE
-133 PAGAFDRMH
+133 PEDAYERMQK
-142 NEPNTLLINESL
+142 EPKTILINESL
-154 SKNLNL
+154 SKTL
-160 KINEKIKV
+160 KIKINDKVKV
-168 QNQLFTI
+168 QDQSFIVVGI
-175 IGIVKSVP
+175 IKSVP

-191 GDWALAGEQT
+191 GDWALAGKQT

-214 NYEYKVKFDPTADA
+214 NYEYKVKFKPSDDP
-228 DKLEKKIENIFKDDQ
+228 EKIESKIKDIFKDDQ
-243 KVKLRYPE
+243 KVKLRFPE

-315 YLQLLILLLVIT
+315 YLQLLILLFIITVIS
-327 TFAYGSSFLIVPVV
+327 YGSSFLIVPIA
-341 DQYLSDGLGLNVS
+341 DKYLSDGLGLNVY
-354 PVFSVLNFIKIFL
+354 PKFSLINFIKIFI
-367 VGLLVLVIFSIPT
+367 VGLLVLIIFSIPT

-397 QNLEF
+397 QNLQF

-407 SITLS
+407 SVILS
-412 LILLSILVLLFSFG
+412 FILLSFLVLLFTLG
-426 SERPIYSLGYFVAFF
+426 SERPSYSLGYFLAFF

-455 YFLKKFKSTSN
+455 YLLKKFNFISN

-500 ALVGTNFQ
+500 ALVGTNFK
-508 REIAKSIPDIAP
+508 REIARSIPDIAP

-531 KKIFEENILKMDANA
+531 KKKFEQSVYKMNPDAN
-546 KIEVVPMVSS
+546 IEIVPMVSS
-556 GIIKING
+556 GIVKING
-563 VNPNTY
+563 VNPN
-569 IKPDNDSYWVI
+569 S
-580 GAKIEVVPMVSSG
+580 
-593 IIKING
+593 
-599 VNPNTYIKPDND
+599 YIKPDND
-611 SYWVIGSDRRSSWVD
+611 SYWVIGSERRSSWVEN
-626 DIPEDNPL
+626 IPKDNPIL
-634 TEGVWWDLTKPDKL
+634 KGEWWDLSKPNQL
-648 QISLDAEVAK
+648 QISLDAKVAK
-658 NLNIKLGDVFTLNI
+658 DFNIELGDIFTLNI

-683 FRAVDYRDLSI
+683 FREVDYRDLSI

-704 ANNIPHEYLATAK
+704 AKKIPHEYLATAK
-717 FEMIDK
+717 FKNPDN
-723 FDETSMLEVLPSL
+723 FDETKMLEVLPSL

-745 NKVTDVL
+745 NKVTSVL
-752 NKVFIAVTLISA
+752 NKVFIAVTLISG
-764 VTIIIGLI
+764 VTIVIGLI
-772 VISSAIMVQGKIKE
+772 VISSAIMVQGKVKE

-800 EVILSSLIEFVIIFK
+800 EIIFSSLIEFIIIFM
-815 SVILIAIIFAVIAS
+815 SVILIAIFFAVIGS

-838 LVWAFDF
+838 LVWQFDF
-845 KVLIYLSLSIGTVT
+845 KVLIYLGASIGIVT
-859 LLLIMLTNLK
+859 LILIMLTNLK
-869 YLNPKVYPL
+869 YLSPKVYPL

>member
-105 NREKNKSL
+105 SREKNKSL

-327 TFAYGSSFLIVPVV
+327 TFAYGSSFLIVPIV

-354 PVFSVLNFIKIFL
+354 PVFSVFNFIKIFL

-580 GAKIEVVPMVSSG
+580 G
-593 IIKING
+593 
-599 VNPNTYIKPDND
+599 
-611 SYWVIGSDRRSSWVD
+611 SDRRSSWVD

-634 TEGVWWDLTKPDKL
+634 TDGVWWDLTKPDKL